1 MPIRVDAF
9 LSVALMNW
17 CHVIRAQ
24 GGCITY
30 EHDDD
35 DDDTYIHTLCLCPDA
50 YYSGWVYTLALRVV
64 AFHIVLMDWCHVII
78 AQGGCIT

>member
-1 MPIRVDAF
+1 MSIRVDAF

-30 EHDDD
+30 EHDDA
-35 DDDTYIHTLCLCPDA
+35 DDDTYIHT
-50 YYSGWVYTLALRVV
+50 YSFNTWKMTFAEVTDSPVHQLRSYG
-64 AFHIVLMDWCHVII
+64 ANL
-78 AQGGCIT
+78 

>member
-1 MPIRVDAF
+1 
-9 LSVALMNW
+9 MNW

-35 DDDTYIHTLCLCPDA
+35 DDDTYTALGMALNCLLYPK
-50 YYSGWVYTLALRVV
+50 
-64 AFHIVLMDWCHVII
+64 F
-78 AQGGCIT
+78 GGTWGSVGPLDRP

>member
-1 MPIRVDAF
+1 MREYIAQMFLCMYIDACAPVYSLCGCFCPMPIRVDAF

-35 DDDTYIHTLCLCPDA
+35 DDDDDDTYIYCFL
-50 YYSGWVYTLALRVV
+50 GK
-64 AFHIVLMDWCHVII
+64 F
-78 AQGGCIT
+78 